1 MMGNADA
8 TPVSPPSGSGSLFR
22 RGAGVMRGHEGRC
35 RGMAV
40 ILGSQA
46 SGIGRRNP
54 VTALGLRIMA
64 EVASGGT
71 GVSRSAARET
81 QLLCASRASKKANGG
96 PAGYLA
102 QHHRAPREI
111 VHGGRI

>member
-1 MMGNADA
+1 
-8 TPVSPPSGSGSLFR
+8 
-22 RGAGVMRGHEGRC
+22 MRGHEMRK

-71 GVSRSAARET
+71 GVSRSEAQET
-81 QLLCASRASKKANGG
+81 QLPSAPRASAKAGRE
-96 PAGYLA
+96 PVGYLA
-102 QHHRAPREI
+102 QYHRTPREI
-111 VHGGRI
+111 LLGGGNIHCITQQQPR